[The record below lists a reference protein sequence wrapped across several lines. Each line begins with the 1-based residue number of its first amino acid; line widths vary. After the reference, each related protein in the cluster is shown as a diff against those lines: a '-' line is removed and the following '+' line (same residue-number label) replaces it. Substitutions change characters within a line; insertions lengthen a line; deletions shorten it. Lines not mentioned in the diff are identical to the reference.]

1 MFNASNSLFL
11 LNEVK
16 TVLVS
21 LPHTDIWVLPYQDK
35 YNQLTGKIGLADWGL
50 TFCSAD
56 MPL

>member
-21 LPHTDIWVLPYQDK
+21 LPSTDIRVLPYQDK
-35 YNQLTGKIGLADWGL
+35 YNQLTGKIGLAD
-50 TFCSAD
+50 
-56 MPL
+56 